1 METRQMY
8 SKAEKLVKF
17 SEWLRK
23 EMKRQE
29 MSSARLARL
38 SGVHPNTIRNYL
50 AERCEPTLFN
60 VQCIVLAFGHDLGVL
75 YKDDFE

>member
-8 SKAEKLVKF
+8 SNIQELGKF
-17 SEWLRK
+17 SEWLRRQMQFRN
-23 EMKRQE
+23 MKIT
-29 MSSARLARL
+29 RLAKL

-60 VQCIVLAFGHDLGVL
+60 AQCIVNALGYELGVIKL
-75 YKDDFE
+75 